1 MSAPEP
7 FHDPVELSDELDDI
21 IRVQEMLRQRTAAL
35 QARYRALQS
44 HADQGRY
51 DKPGKYEYLPE
62 EFGKV
67 NVNST
72 ANRLGYVH
80 ETYMEAP
87 LAFLRSAR
95 ESAVKVREYP
105 RPEREPDELS
115 AGDQA
120 IGHSGPASNAS
131 TSALAGYSST
141 DIALAVALARDAD
154 REGRSL

>member
-21 IRVQEMLRQRTAAL
+21 IRVQEMLRQRTIAL
-35 QARYRALQS
+35 QARYQALQS
-44 HADQGRY
+44 FADEGRY

-67 NVNST
+67 NVNAT

-87 LAFLRSAR
+87 LTFLRSAR
-95 ESAVKVREYP
+95 ESALKVREYP
-105 RPEREPDELS
+105 RPEREQDELFRS
-115 AGDQA
+115 ARA
-120 IGHSGPASNAS
+120 IGDSGPDSDAS

-141 DIALAVALARDAD
+141 DNALTDALGRDDD
-154 REGRSL
+154 RGRSL